1 MSGMSIISIDL
12 FKESFWEVR
21 VVVILG
27 LIEETVK
34 FVFFEELFF
43 FFSTCRFGLCRGV
56 FWSIGRSMVVFG
68 GLSFY
73 IFVGGCC
80 RKVYLIVISS
90 DVFYV

>member
-43 FFSTCRFGLCRGV
+43 FLVRVVLGCVVEFFGVSEEVWLFLGV
-56 FWSIGRSMVVFG
+56 
-68 GLSFY
+68 
-73 IFVGGCC
+73 
-80 RKVYLIVISS
+80 
-90 DVFYV
+90 